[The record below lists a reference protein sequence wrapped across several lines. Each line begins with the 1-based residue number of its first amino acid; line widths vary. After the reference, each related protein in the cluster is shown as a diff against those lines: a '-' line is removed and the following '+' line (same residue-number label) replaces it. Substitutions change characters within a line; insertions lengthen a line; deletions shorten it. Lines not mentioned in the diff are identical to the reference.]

1 MVHHREE
8 DLIGI
13 PFPNHSS
20 DVLCSLNE
28 QRRDGLLCDVIL
40 IVRDQEYR
48 THRSV
53 LAACSQYFKKL
64 FTVATADGGDPHH
77 AAAVYEIDFV
87 APESLTAILEF
98 AYTST
103 LTVTASNVKEI
114 LNAAQMLEIPCI
126 INVCLEIMD
135 SGGGGGGADGGG
147 REEEGEEDE
156 EEEEEDEEEEEEDE
170 EEEAGSRKDEQE
182 EEEDNVSERS
192 LQSLES
198 RGEQTPPGT
207 GDSPPPSTSAY
218 RQQFDLHRES
228 SQSQSPDATRA
239 KQESIEGRALKDF
252 SIESLLQEGLYPRMS
267 TLDRRA
273 SFSPLLPGF
282 YPSVWAADFPAFP
295 PQLHHQHPHT
305 GAPSQARRQHPFPT
319 SAPLE
324 APRPLDLA
332 VKREIIKEEMK
343 EEVPPSLLQG
353 DFLKEFVGS
362 GMGGAVNAGSLPSE
376 GHSLGPIKDEVDFR
390 SYLSFLSSASHL
402 SALFPPWQLEEERKM
417 KPKASQQCPICNKVI
432 QGAGKLP
439 RHMRTHTGEKP
450 YMCTI
455 CEVRFTRQDKLKIHM
470 RKHTGERPYICLHCN
485 SKFVHNYDLKN
496 HLRIHTGVRPYQ
508 CEHCYKSFTRSDH
521 LHRHIKRQSCRISRP
536 RRGRKPAAWRSAPTS
551 NFLCPPAA
559 TPNRFEENG
568 LSPAYQGV
576 KGHGLGELLGLGNRG
591 LGFKS
596 ADRESR
602 EERRA
607 EGRHVAEEEKAG
619 AGRQRG
625 VFAFALAGE
634 EVLTHSPFYAATSDP
649 WTMRLERA
657 PPIPEPAK

>member
-1 MVHHREE
+1 MDVVSNDLKE

-64 FTVATADGGDPHH
+64 FTVATTDARDHH
-77 AAAVYEIDFV
+77 PTAAVYEIDFV
-87 APESLTAILEF
+87 APECLTAILEF

-135 SGGGGGGADGGG
+135 SGGGGGGGGG
-147 REEEGEEDE
+147 RRVVEGEEDE
-156 EEEEEDEEEEEEDE
+156 EEEEDAEEDEEEEEEEEDE
-170 EEEAGSRKDEQE
+170 EEDAGSRKD
-182 EEEDNVSERS
+182 D
-192 LQSLES
+192 
-198 RGEQTPPGT
+198 
-207 GDSPPPSTSAY
+207 
-218 RQQFDLHRES
+218 
-228 SQSQSPDATRA
+228 
-239 KQESIEGRALKDF
+239 RALKDF

-267 TLDRRA
+267 TLDRRTN
-273 SFSPLLPGF
+273 FSPLLPGF
-282 YPSVWAADFPAFP
+282 YPSMWAAEFPAFTQ
-295 PQLHHQHPHT
+295 QLLDPSHHQHPH
-305 GAPSQARRQHPFPT
+305 AS
-319 SAPLE
+319 
-324 APRPLDLA
+324 RPLDLA

-343 EEVPPSLLQG
+343 EEVPPSLLHG
-353 DFLKEFVGS
+353 DFLKEFVS
-362 GMGGAVNAGSLPSE
+362 SE
-376 GHSLGPIKDEVDFR
+376 SHALGQIKDEADFR

-402 SALFPPWQLEEERKM
+402 GALFPPWQLEEERKM

-536 RRGRKPAAWRSAPTS
+536 RRGRKPAAWRSTPTS
-551 NFLCPPAA
+551 NFLCPPTAA
-559 TPNRFEENG
+559 TNRFEENG

-576 KGHGLGELLGLGNRG
+576 KSHGLGEMLGLSNRG

-596 ADRESR
+596 VDGAGRESR

-607 EGRHVAEEEKAG
+607 EGKQRAEEEKTG
-619 AGRQRG
+619 EGRQRG

-634 EVLTHSPFYAATSDP
+634 EVLTRSPFYAATSDP
-649 WTMRLERA
+649 WTMRLELSKPRGNQFKNYHISTMSSEA
-657 PPIPEPAK
+657 R